1 MDLRELLLQF
11 AGENEASLK
20 LDELISLNVLNVS
33 VHSDFNN
40 GIELLVDNPLIT
52 ESIVKKIDELL
63 IKNNYES
70 YDITIK
76 EPDIIRIE
84 LA

>member
-33 VHSDFNN
+33 VCRDFNN
-40 GIELLVDNPLIT
+40 GIELLVNNPLIA
-52 ESIVKKIDELL
+52 ESIVKKIDKLL

-70 YDITIK
+70 YDIIIK

-84 LA
+84 LT